1 LHGPGCSFFSRS
13 RAAQSPSML
22 FNIRSSSLGRRR
34 RHACSLELLD
44 LAALAVDLNAHTLD
58 LVALRFHHH
67 AGWIGQY

>member
-1 LHGPGCSFFSRS
+1 
-13 RAAQSPSML
+13 ML